1 MSNRNLQNKSIR
13 TTLLL
18 WLLIPLVAL
27 TTLSTILANHM
38 VQVFANSFFDSFLL
52 NSADSIA
59 ARVCAGKD
67 GISVASLSPESTVL
81 FSHDG
86 QDRFFYRV
94 LDKQGRRLNGDDIPE
109 LPVPSMATWHNFGY
123 TKVHSSLVRFCTV
136 LVETAAGPVFVQVG
150 ETLNNRT
157 ILLTHVFLSIL
168 IPQVGLVCLACL
180 SLWFGV
186 SNGLR
191 PLQSLNVTLRSR
203 IKTNFLPIEIPE
215 VPSELVAVI
224 AALNELFDSLGNQFR
239 LQQEFIANAA
249 HQLRTP
255 VTAVQTYTEHLARL
269 ELTASH
275 RAVIDGLSLASNR
288 LTAMVN
294 GLLLL
299 AQIEASPAGAT
310 EVTDLTAA
318 VAEASVGLL
327 QRAKDRHVELI
338 FDMPVTS
345 LYVQSNGFQLVQ
357 LVSNLLENAIKFTPE
372 NGSVWVFVSKDF
384 DGLISLIVEDTGPGI
399 PLEHRESV
407 FQRFFRVPGA
417 TDAGSGLG
425 LAIVKE
431 IATTSNAKIQL
442 SERFGGGS
450 SFRVMFN
457 QCVTLSLS

>member
-1 MSNRNLQNKSIR
+1 MR

-27 TTLSTILANHM
+27 TTLSTVIANHM

-59 ARVCAGKD
+59 ARFCAGKD
-67 GISVASLSPESTVL
+67 GISVASLSPESTFL
-81 FSHDG
+81 FSHGG

-94 LDKQGRRLNGDDIPE
+94 LDKQGRRLSGDDIPE
-109 LPVPSMATWHNFGY
+109 LPVPNLSTWHKFGY
-123 TKVHSSLVRFCTV
+123 TNVHRSLVRFCTV
-136 LVETAAGPVFVQVG
+136 LVETSAGPVFVQVG

-157 ILLTHVFLSIL
+157 ILLRHIFLSIL

-180 SLWFGV
+180 SLWSGV

-203 IKTNFLPIEIPE
+203 VKPNFLPIEIPE

-275 RAVIDGLSLASNR
+275 RAVVDGLSLASNR

-299 AQIEASPAGAT
+299 AQIEASPGSAT
-310 EVTDLTAA
+310 EIADLTTA

-327 QRAKDRHVELI
+327 QRAKDRHIELI

-345 LYVQSNGFQLVQ
+345 AYVQSNPFQLVQ
-357 LVSNLLENAIKFTPE
+357 LVSNLLENAIKYTPE

-399 PLEHRESV
+399 PLEYRDSV

-417 TDAGSGLG
+417 ADAGSGLG

-431 IATTSNAKIQL
+431 IVTTSNAQIQL
-442 SERFGGGS
+442 SDRFRGGS
-450 SFRVMFN
+450 SFRITFN
-457 QCVTLSLS
+457 KCVTL

>member
-1 MSNRNLQNKSIR
+1 
-13 TTLLL
+13 
-18 WLLIPLVAL
+18 
-27 TTLSTILANHM
+27 
-38 VQVFANSFFDSFLL
+38 
-52 NSADSIA
+52 
-59 ARVCAGKD
+59 
-67 GISVASLSPESTVL
+67 
-81 FSHDG
+81 
-86 QDRFFYRV
+86 
-94 LDKQGRRLNGDDIPE
+94 
-109 LPVPSMATWHNFGY
+109 
-123 TKVHSSLVRFCTV
+123 
-136 LVETAAGPVFVQVG
+136 
-150 ETLNNRT
+150 
-157 ILLTHVFLSIL
+157 
-168 IPQVGLVCLACL
+168 
-180 SLWFGV
+180 
-186 SNGLR
+186 
-191 PLQSLNVTLRSR
+191 
-203 IKTNFLPIEIPE
+203 LPIEILE

-255 VTAVQTYTEHLARL
+255 VTAVQTYTEHLGRL
-269 ELTASH
+269 ELTTSQ
-275 RAVIDGLSLASNR
+275 RAVVNGLSLASSR
-288 LTAMVN
+288 QTAMVN

-299 AQIEASPAGAT
+299 AQIEATPASAN

-338 FDMPVTS
+338 FDMPVDS
-345 LYVQSNGFQLVQ
+345 VYVQSNGFQLFQ
-357 LVSNLLENAIKFTPE
+357 LVSNLLENAIKYTPE
-372 NGSVWVFVSKDF
+372 NGSVWVFVSQDF

-450 SFRVMFN
+450 SFRVIFN
-457 QCVTLSLS
+457 QCGKFAPHKISQ